1 MDVSSHRLLQNI
13 FCSYADILA
22 GTRLPL
28 SQRKAIESIVACRSG
43 QLGTSYYYCE
53 EGHAIHE
60 QHHSCRHRSCYVC
73 ARNNKRIWIEE
84 QKSRLLNCPHFHMVF
99 TVPSEYRVLWQFNRA
114 WFTQALFVSV
124 QETVLSLMRDKKY
137 HGVTPGL
144 LLALHTW
151 GRQLNLHPHIHAV
164 VTAGGLGADNTWQEI
179 GRYLLPIHVIKAL
192 YRGKFQGLLKEAY
205 EAGEIQLP
213 TSMDRAQFYRLHR
226 VVYQKAWSVRVEEQY
241 AHGNGVVVYLS
252 RYMKGGPLNPAQISR
267 CDDEG
272 ISFIYKDHRDQKHKS
287 LTLKPLEFIRRLLM
301 HVPEPGIHTVRHYGL
316 YGSAAREK
324 RNLCRAQMGD
334 LLSKEKHCASQSK
347 SMVEFLCRTCRRVMV
362 LRLRRYP
369 IRKQKGNSLVE
380 ESVPRVFQ
388 QGVEKDH
395 ANALRK
401 KDMCYGF
408 G

>member
-1 MDVSSHRLLQNI
+1 MDVSGHRLLQNI
-13 FCSYADILA
+13 FRSYTDVLA
-22 GTRLPL
+22 QSRLPS

-53 EGHAIHE
+53 EGHSVHE
-60 QHHSCRHRSCYVC
+60 QHHSCRHRSCSVC
-73 ARNNKRIWIEE
+73 ARNSKRVWIEE

-99 TVPSEYRVLWQFNRA
+99 TVPSEYRVLWQFNKA
-114 WFTQALFVSV
+114 WFAQTLFFCV
-124 QETVLSLMRDKKY
+124 QETVLSLMKDKKH

-144 LLALHTW
+144 ILALHTW

-164 VTAGGLGADNTWQEI
+164 VTAGGLDANNCWQDS
-179 GRYLLPIHVIKAL
+179 GNYLLPINVIKAL
-192 YRGKFQGLLKEAY
+192 YRGKLQGLLKEAF

-213 TSMDRAQFYRLHR
+213 ESMSREQFYRLHR
-226 VVYQKAWSVRVEEQY
+226 DLYKKPWSVRVEEQY
-241 AHGNGVVVYLS
+241 AHGKGVVVYLS

-272 ISFIYKDHRDQKHKS
+272 ISFIYKDHRDQQHKS

-316 YGSAAREK
+316 YGSAARDK

-334 LLSKEKHCASQSK
+334 LMSVEKQPASQSK
-347 SMVEFLCRTCRRVMV
+347 GMVEFLCRTCSRVLA

-369 IRKQKGNSLVE
+369 DRRRKGNSLIE
-380 ESVPRVFQ
+380 ESVPRVVQ
-388 QGVEKDH
+388 QRVETDH

-401 KDMCYGF
+401 QDMCYVF